1 MSNKEKATS
10 KQEVIRNEK
19 GQFVKGSS
27 GNPGGRPSKTLTALL
42 KNKINENYFSNEDHC
57 SNEDFFCSEQKY
69 YSKAE
74 IIIDKAIELGIDGDI
89 QAIKW
94 IFERVDGR
102 SIPMRIDL
110 IEDHKPIRILDI
122 GFSETLE
129 EIADDEVI
137 VIEKDGTER
146 IEKKKEYATFVV
158 K

>member
-1 MSNKEKATS
+1 MSKEKNL
-10 KQEVIRNEK
+10 KPFEK
-19 GQFVKGSS
+19 GVS

-42 KNKINENYFSNEDHC
+42 KDRINEGKSFN
-57 SNEDFFCSEQKY
+57 
-69 YSKAE
+69 KADL
-74 IIIDKAIELGIDGDI
+74 IINKAIELAIEGDI

-102 SIPMRIDL
+102 PIPMRIDL
-110 IEDHKPIRILDI
+110 IEEHKPIRILDI

-158 K
+158 E